1 MGEWEA
7 LRKFGAERKSPIG
20 YKPFALACM
29 RKKQTVLL
37 DDDTERYITGYIER
51 VSVARSCWVRRTL
64 KRGYDGGR
72 VQTDLGGGAK
82 RSGTVAAPATLRA

>member
-29 RKKQTVLL
+29 RKKQTGLL
-37 DDDTERYITGYIER
+37 GDDTEQYITGYIER
-51 VSVARSCWVRRTL
+51 VSVARSCWVRRR
-64 KRGYDGGR
+64 KNADMPAGFEQISNG
-72 VQTDLGGGAK
+72 VSHKAK
-82 RSGTVAAPATLRA
+82 RNVAASVTLRG